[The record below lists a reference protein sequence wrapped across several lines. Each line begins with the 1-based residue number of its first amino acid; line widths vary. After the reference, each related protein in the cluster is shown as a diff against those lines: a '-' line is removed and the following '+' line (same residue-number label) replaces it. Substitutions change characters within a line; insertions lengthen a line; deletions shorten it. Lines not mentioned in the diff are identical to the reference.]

1 MLRIDP
7 PSENRGLR
15 NILVAEATFLDT
27 SRMQPRYAGSESG
40 AGYFIELF
48 TANIRDGNP

>member
-1 MLRIDP
+1 
-7 PSENRGLR
+7 
-15 NILVAEATFLDT
+15 
-27 SRMQPRYAGSESG
+27 MQPRYAASESG